1 MIDVL
6 KFFRSAKRCLRAFHL
21 PGEPLID
28 FCVRARKSNPKNWS
42 FWQMLCHQVRDS
54 IGARIA
60 LINKAHPSSRLNLMA
75 ERDKVRPDSFIFK
88 SHPKLESSIPEVN
101 RWLPE
106 IFKPLPDSETGGCAR
121 SDSLIAPAI

>member
-6 KFFRSAKRCLRAFHL
+6 KYFRSAKKCLRAFHL

-75 ERDKVRPDSFIFK
+75 ERDKVQLNSFIPK
-88 SHPKLESSIPEVN
+88 RHPELEISVPEVN

-106 IFKPLPDSETGGCAR
+106 IFVPLPNAEIGGCAR
-121 SDSLIAPAI
+121 SDSTVPAI